1 MLWLPLHRVRSDMTL
16 GAPTALA
23 SDDGSDIIDPGTHI
37 TDSLLSRLSET
48 GVGHVWIEDPCGQ
61 DCKIVHNPFVSSAL
75 ESAARLLRRA
85 HVVARRS
92 ELPFQVMKDLV
103 DGVDNLERRMFRE
116 SGPLQLTDRLL
127 GDGTDEVDHAA
138 NVCYLALGI
147 GLRVTGYIREA
158 RRNAPKSAS
167 DSLHTLSLAA
177 IMHDIGKVVGD
188 NPSATRNVLT
198 ADEDDVNYHAHVAV
212 GADLLNDYRDKAVS
226 RIILNHHQRFD
237 GSGFPALFHRE
248 PSGTRREPISGSHI
262 HVFARIIG
270 LADAFERLRSQKS
283 GPHAIAYAYASVQG
297 EYASWFDP
305 QLLQALPQ
313 IIRPYFPGEMLALK
327 DGSVAAVDRTDSAN
341 PMAADLKIVF
351 DPGGKMIPPA
361 ERRGLYIDA
370 AKLLNLT
377 NAASPAPSGA

>member
-1 MLWLPLHRVRSDMTL
+1 MTL
-16 GAPTALA
+16 GAPTALT
-23 SDDGSDIIDPGTHI
+23 SDDGRDIIDPGTNI
-37 TDSLLSRLSET
+37 TDSLLARLLET

-138 NVCYLALGI
+138 NVCYLSLGI
-147 GLRVTGYIREA
+147 ALRMTGYIREA

-167 DSLHTLSLAA
+167 DSLLTLSLAA
-177 IMHDIGKVVGD
+177 IMHDIGKIVGD
-188 NPSATRNVLT
+188 NPSAVNNVLT

-212 GADLLNDYRDKAVS
+212 GANLLTDYRDKAVGK
-226 RIILNHHQRFD
+226 IVLNHHQRFD
-237 GSGFPALFHRE
+237 GTGFPALFHRE
-248 PSGTRREPISGSHI
+248 PGGTRREPVSGTHI
-262 HVFARIIG
+262 HIFARIVG

-283 GPHAIAYAYASVQG
+283 GPHAIAYAYANVLG
-297 EYASWFDP
+297 EYRSWFDP
-305 QLLQALPQ
+305 QLLDALPE

-327 DGSVAAVDRTDSAN
+327 DGSVGAVDSTHAGN
-341 PMAADLKIVF
+341 PLAADLKIVF
-351 DPGGKMIPPA
+351 DPAGKMIPPA
-361 ERRGLYIDA
+361 ERRGLQIDA
-370 AKLLNLT
+370 VKLLNL
-377 NAASPAPSGA
+377 PEPFAPVTSST